1 MLSTSNL
8 HMSEEKEKQR
18 TYLITGASKG
28 IGYATA
34 TRLASQGHTVI
45 GLARTEPADGFPGE
59 FIPLDLSS
67 REETEKA
74 LERITADHAIDG
86 VLNNVGLVN
95 PAPLEE
101 ISLEAFDAV
110 IDLNLRVAIQV
121 TQAVLPHMKAQHWGR
136 IVQIS
141 SLVTVGVPFRTSYS
155 AAKSGLISFTRSW
168 ALELA
173 PYAIT
178 VNAVAPGP
186 VETELFNT
194 NNPPGSESRQRYI
207 DNIPLKRTGTPDEL
221 AAINAFLLGEESGFI
236 TGQTVYVDGGSSIGH
251 APV

>member
-1 MLSTSNL
+1 M
-8 HMSEEKEKQR
+8 KAR

-34 TRLASQGHTVI
+34 QRLGEAGHTVV
-45 GLARTEPADGFPGE
+45 GMARTEPKGPFPGP
-59 FIPLDLSS
+59 FV
-67 REETEKA
+67 
-74 LERITADHAIDG
+74 TADLANRDATAQALREITRAHGIDG
-86 VLNNVGLVN
+86 ILNNVGLVN

-101 ISLEAFDAV
+101 ITIEQLDQV
-110 IDLNLRVAIQV
+110 LDLNLRVALQ
-121 TQAVLPHMKAQHWGR
+121 TAQAALPHMKQQRWGR
-136 IVQIS
+136 IVQTS
-141 SLVTVGVPFRTSYS
+141 SLVTVGVPFRTSYA

-168 ALELA
+168 SLELA
-173 PYAIT
+173 PHAIT

-207 DNIPLKRTGTPDEL
+207 DNIPLRRTGTPDEL
-221 AAINAFLLGEESGFI
+221 AAINAFLLGEDSGFI
-236 TGQTVYVDGGSSIGH
+236 TGQTIYVDGGSSIGH

>member
-1 MLSTSNL
+1 MA
-8 HMSEEKEKQR
+8 KR

-34 TRLASQGHTVI
+34 QRLGAAGHHLI
-45 GLARTEPADGFPGE
+45 GLARTAPKGDFPGD
-59 FIPLDLSS
+59 FHTVDLSD
-67 REETEKA
+67 REATA
-74 LERITADHAIDG
+74 QVLENIAATHGIDG
-86 VLNNVGLVN
+86 ILNNVGLVH

-101 ISLEAFDAV
+101 ITLEQLDAV
-110 IDLNLRVAIQV
+110 LDLNLRVALQT
-121 TQAVLPHMKAQHWGR
+121 TQAALPHMKAQGWGR
-136 IVQIS
+136 IVQTS
-141 SLVTVGVPFRTSYS
+141 SLVTVGVPFRTSYA
-155 AAKSGLISFTRSW
+155 AAKSALISFTRSW

-173 PYAIT
+173 PHAIT

-221 AAINAFLLGEESGFI
+221 AAINAFLLGEDSGFI

>member
-1 MLSTSNL
+1 MTP
-8 HMSEEKEKQR
+8 R

-34 TRLASQGHTVI
+34 QRLGEAGHTVV
-45 GLARTEPADGFPGE
+45 GMARTAPAGPFPGP
-59 FIPLDLSS
+59 FVTVDLAD
-67 REETEKA
+67 RDATAEA
-74 LERITADHAIDG
+74 LHEITQSHGIDG
-86 VLNNVGLVN
+86 LLNNVGLVH

-101 ISLEAFDAV
+101 ITLEQLDQV
-110 IDLNLRVAIQV
+110 LDLNLRVALQT
-121 TQAVLPHMKAQHWGR
+121 TQAALPHMKQQRWGR
-136 IVQIS
+136 IVQTS

-168 ALELA
+168 SLELA
-173 PYAIT
+173 PHAIT

-186 VETELFNT
+186 VETELFTT

-221 AAINAFLLGEESGFI
+221 AAINAFLLGEDSGFI
-236 TGQTVYVDGGSSIGH
+236 TGQTIYVDGGSSIGH